1 MKHSFFVNFLG
12 LLFIVLGFTAL
23 GSVDLA
29 VSASLVNIFVA
40 SFLFITAGALLS
52 VGLSPAKK
60 RRVRHSV
67 PRAAAQPQ
75 NAVVFRRAA

>member
-40 SFLFITAGALLS
+40 GF
-52 VGLSPAKK
+52 
-60 RRVRHSV
+60 
-67 PRAAAQPQ
+67 Q
-75 NAVVFRRAA
+75 